1 MRNIKKAAVLGAGVM
16 GSTIAAHL
24 ANAGIDVLMLDIVPK
39 ELTEEEKKKGLT
51 LEDKAVRNRI
61 AAQALE
67 KLKKMK
73 PAALYVKD
81 YIKNIEIGN
90 FEDDMG
96 RIADCDWVI
105 EVVVENMEIKK
116 KLLTEKVVPNIS
128 STAILSSNTSGLS
141 INAMAEFVPEDLR
154 KRFLVTHFFNPPR
167 YMRLMEIVPSKYT
180 DPEVVKFMA
189 DFISFRLGK
198 GIVYAKDTPNFIG
211 NRIGV
216 YLMFAAIKHM
226 KELGLSVEEVDTIA
240 GPVMGFPKTAVF
252 RLADLVGVDTLV
264 HVAKNTYENL
274 DPSVDD
280 EREIYKVPQ
289 FLEEM
294 VKKGLLGN
302 KTGKGFYYKEKK
314 DGKKVI
320 YYYDIDSGEYKE
332 VTKPKFAS
340 VDAAKQGKNL
350 KEKINILINGKDKA
364 AEFAWRLLRDALI
377 YSYKRIPEIADD
389 VVNIDNAMKWGYNW
403 SLGPF
408 ELFDVV
414 GVKKFVERAKADGVK
429 VPEGLEGIEAFYK
442 FEDGKEYYFD
452 ILNREYKEKPR
463 KKTHISLEILKKT
476 GHLVEENSGASII
489 DLGDGVFNLEFHTKM
504 NAIGAEIISMA
515 KKAVKRAEEEGVA
528 LVISNQGKLF
538 SAGANLALIA
548 TSIAEGAFDDIY
560 MAVKQFQDMTMGF
573 KYTRVPVVAAPFNIT
588 VGGGCETCLHSDA
601 IVAHAETYMGLVE
614 IGVGLIPA
622 GGGTKEMAIRAIDIV
637 KRFKAPDVTPFI
649 AKYFENIAMAKV
661 STSAREAFELGY
673 MDDSDSVTMDIDNL
687 VYDAKQVALALARNY
702 RPSKPATDIPA
713 PGRDVFATIKNLL
726 WTMWKGGYISEY
738 DKHIAE
744 KIAYVMTG
752 GDVPPATMITEEY
765 MLELEREAFLSL
777 CGEKKTIERIQHMLK
792 TGKPLRN

>member
-1 MRNIKKAAVLGAGVM
+1 MRDIKKVAVLGAGVM

-24 ANAGIDVLMLDIVPK
+24 ANAGIDVLLLDIVPRELAEDEK
-39 ELTEEEKKKGLT
+39 ERGLT
-51 LEDKAVRNRI
+51 LEDRVVRNRI
-61 AAQALE
+61 VAGALE
-67 KLKKMK
+67 NLKKMK

-81 YIKNIEIGN
+81 YIENIETGN
-90 FEDDMG
+90 FEDDIG
-96 RIADCDWVI
+96 GIKDCDWVI
-105 EVVVENMEIKK
+105 EVVVEDLDIKR

-128 STAILSSNTSGLS
+128 EEAVLSSNTSGLS
-141 INAMAEFVPEDLR
+141 VNTMAEFIPEDLR

-167 YMRLMEIVPSKYT
+167 YMRLMEIVGSKYT
-180 DPEVVKFMA
+180 DPEVMKFMA

-226 KELGLSVEEVDTIA
+226 QELDLTVEEIDAIA
-240 GPVMGFPKTAVF
+240 GPVLGFPKTAVF
-252 RLADLVGVDTLV
+252 RLADLVGIDTLV
-264 HVAKNTYENL
+264 HVAENTYNLL

-280 EREIYKVPQ
+280 EREIYKVPN
-289 FLEEM
+289 FLKQMIE
-294 VKKGLLGN
+294 KRLLGN

-320 YYYDIDSGEYKE
+320 HYYDIKDGEYKKA
-332 VTKPKFAS
+332 TKPKFAS
-340 VDAAKQGKNL
+340 VQAASQGKTL
-350 KEKINILINGKDKA
+350 KEKINMLLNGNDKA
-364 AEFAWRLLRDALI
+364 SQFAWRLLRDALI
-377 YSYKRIPEIADD
+377 YSFKRIPEIADD
-389 VVNIDNAMKWGYNW
+389 VVNVDNAMKWGYNW

-408 ELFDVV
+408 ELFDAI
-414 GVKKFVERAKADGVK
+414 GVPRFVERAKSDGVK
-429 VPEGLEGIEAFYK
+429 IPEGLEGIGSFYK

-452 ILNREYKEKPR
+452 ILERTYEEKPR

-476 GHLVEENSGASII
+476 GHLVESNSGASII

-515 KKAVKRAEEEGVA
+515 KKAIKRAEEDGVA

-573 KYTRVPVVAAPFNIT
+573 KYARIPVVAAPFNIT
-588 VGGGCETCLHSDA
+588 VGGGCETCIHSDA

-614 IGVGLIPA
+614 IGVGLLPA
-622 GGGTKEMAIRAIDIV
+622 GGGTKEMAIRAIEIA

-702 RPSKPATDIPA
+702 RPSKPLTDIPA

-738 DKHIAE
+738 DKKIAE

-752 GDVPPATMITEEY
+752 GDVAPATMITEEY
-765 MLELEREAFLSL
+765 LLELEREAFVQL

>member
-1 MRNIKKAAVLGAGVM
+1 MKDIRKVAVLGAGVM

-24 ANAGIDVLMLDIVPK
+24 ANAGIDVLLLDIVPK

-51 LEDKAVRNRI
+51 LEDRAVRNRI
-61 AAQALE
+61 VTNALE
-67 KLKKMK
+67 NLKKMK

-81 YIKNIEIGN
+81 YIKYIQIGN
-90 FEDDMG
+90 FEDD
-96 RIADCDWVI
+96 IEKISECDWVI
-105 EVVVENMEIKK
+105 EVVVEDFNIKK
-116 KLLTEKVVPNIS
+116 SLLENKVVPNIS
-128 STAILSSNTSGLS
+128 PKAILSSNTSGLS
-141 INAMAEFVPEDLR
+141 INAMAECVPEDLR

-167 YMRLMEIVPSKYT
+167 YMRLMEIVGSKYT
-180 DPEVVKFMA
+180 DPEVIKFMA

-226 KELGLSVEEVDTIA
+226 QELDLTVEEVDAIA
-240 GPVMGFPKTAVF
+240 GPVLGFPKTAVF
-252 RLADLVGVDTLV
+252 RLADLVGIDTLV
-264 HVAKNTYENL
+264 HVAENTYNLL

-280 EREIYKVPQ
+280 EREIYKVPD
-289 FLEEM
+289 FLKQMIE
-294 VKKGLLGN
+294 KKLLGN

-320 YYYDIDSGEYKE
+320 YYYDIKSGEYKE
-332 VTKPKFAS
+332 ATKPKFAS
-340 VDAAKQGKNL
+340 VQAASQGKTL
-350 KEKINILINGKDKA
+350 KEKINILLNGNDKA
-364 AEFAWRLLRDALI
+364 SQFAWRLLRDALI
-377 YSYKRIPEIADD
+377 YSFKRIPEIADD
-389 VVNIDNAMKWGYNW
+389 VVNVDNAMKWGYNW

-408 ELFDVV
+408 ELFDAI
-414 GVKKFVERAKADGVK
+414 GVSRFVERAKSDGVK
-429 VPEGLEGIEAFYK
+429 IPEGLEGIESFYK

-452 ILNREYKEKPR
+452 ILERTYKEKPR

-476 GHLVEENSGASII
+476 GHLVESNSGASII

-515 KKAVKRAEEEGVA
+515 KKAIKRAEEEGVA

-573 KYTRVPVVAAPFNIT
+573 KYARVPVVAAPFNIT
-588 VGGGCETCLHSDA
+588 VGGGCETCIHSDA

-614 IGVGLIPA
+614 IGVGLLPA
-622 GGGTKEMAIRAIDIV
+622 GGGTKEMAIRAIEIA

-687 VYDAKQVALALARNY
+687 IYDAKQVALALARNY
-702 RPSKPATDIPA
+702 RPSKPLTDIPA
-713 PGRDVFATIKNLL
+713 PGRDVFATIKNML

-738 DKHIAE
+738 DKKIAE

-752 GDVPPATMITEEY
+752 GDVAPATMITEEY
-765 MLELEREAFLSL
+765 LLELEREAFVQL

>member
-1 MRNIKKAAVLGAGVM
+1 MRNIKKVAVLGAGVM

-24 ANAGIDVLMLDIVPK
+24 ANAGLDVLMLDIVPR

-61 AAQALE
+61 AANALE
-67 KLKKMK
+67 NLKKMK

-96 RIADCDWVI
+96 RISECDWVI
-105 EVVVENMEIKK
+105 EVVVENLDIKK

-128 STAILSSNTSGLS
+128 KEAILSSNTSGLS
-141 INAMAEFVPEDLR
+141 INTMAEFVPDDLK

-198 GIVYAKDTPNFIG
+198 GIVYAKDTPNFIA

-240 GPVMGFPKTAVF
+240 GPAMGFPKTAVF

-264 HVAKNTYENL
+264 HVAKNTYELL

-280 EREIYKVPQ
+280 EREIYKVPE
-289 FLEEM
+289 FLENM
-294 VKKGLLGN
+294 VKNGLLGN

-320 YYYDIDSGEYKE
+320 YYYDIETQEYKQT
-332 VTKPKFAS
+332 TKPKFAS
-340 VDAAKQGKNL
+340 VEAAKQGKTL

-377 YSYKRIPEIADD
+377 YSFKRIPEIADD

-414 GVKKFVERAKADGVK
+414 GVERFIERAKADGLK
-429 VPEGLEGIEAFYK
+429 VPEGLEGIESFYK
-442 FEDGKEYYFD
+442 FENGKEYYFD
-452 ILNREYKEKPR
+452 VIGREYKEKPR
-463 KKTHISLEILKKT
+463 KETHISLEILKKT
-476 GHLVEENSGASII
+476 GHLVESNSGASII

-504 NAIGAEIISMA
+504 NAIGAEIVSMA
-515 KKAVKRAEEEGVA
+515 RKAIKRAEEEGVA
-528 LVISNQGKLF
+528 LVIANQGKLF

-548 TSIAEGAFDDIY
+548 ASIAEGAFDDIY

-573 KYTRVPVVAAPFNIT
+573 KYSRVPVVAAPFQIT

-622 GGGTKEMAIRAIDIV
+622 GGGTKEMALRAIDIV

-673 MDDSDSVTMDIDNL
+673 MDESDSVTMDIDNL
-687 VYDAKQVALALARNY
+687 IYDAKQVALALARNY

-738 DKHIAE
+738 DKKIAE

-752 GDVPPATMITEEY
+752 GDVAPATMISEEY
-765 MLELEREAFLSL
+765 LLELEREAFLSL
-777 CGEKKTIERIQHMLK
+777 CGERKTIERIQHMLK